1 MGVVFG
7 KEAAASL
14 QESTGMKRSAMISL
28 SAAALAVPALPSLA
42 QTGNT
47 VRLGVVGV
55 EEAALPYYAQEK
67 GLFKAAGLDVTLTM
81 LPNGGS
87 VTSALLGGALDA
99 GVTNSGSMSSAFIRG
114 LPLQMLACGAVY
126 SQRSPISHLAVGKGG
141 ITTAKEL
148 AGKTL
153 AVSTLHDMIQ
163 GTVLAW
169 LEQNGADWKTM
180 NFIEMPPPQ
189 MAAAIVAKRIDGAC
203 IVEPYFTA
211 SKNDLFNLGYNYAAV
226 NDNKAF
232 QTLGVAVAKDYFA
245 KNAATAKKVA
255 GAIHE
260 AAKWANNPKNFAEA
274 GSLLAAYTKLEP
286 AIIAGY
292 PRLAFAES
300 NSPGLI
306 QPVVDM
312 LAKYTYIPHGF
323 SAADLFAPGLA

>member
-1 MGVVFG
+1 M
-7 KEAAASL
+7 
-14 QESTGMKRSAMISL
+14 QESPGMKRSAMITI
-28 SAAALAVPALPSLA
+28 SAAALAASTLPALA
-42 QTGNT
+42 QTANT
-47 VRLGVVGV
+47 VRFGVVGV

-67 GLFKAAGLDVTLTM
+67 GLFKAAGLDVTLTV
-81 LPNGGS
+81 LGNGGA
-87 VTSALLGGALDA
+87 VTSAVLGGALDV
-99 GVTNSGSMSSAFIRG
+99 GITNSGSMSAAFLRG

-126 SQRSPISHLAVGKGG
+126 APRSPISHLAVGKGG
-141 ITTAKEL
+141 ITTAKDL
-148 AGKTL
+148 TGKTF

-169 LEQNGADWKTM
+169 IEKNGGDWKAI

-189 MAAAIVAKRIDGAC
+189 MAAAIVAKRIDGAA
-203 IVEPYFTA
+203 IVEPFFTA
-211 SKNDLFNLGYNYAAV
+211 SKNDLSNLGYNYSAV
-226 NDNKAF
+226 NNDKPF
-232 QTLGVAVAKDYFA
+232 QTLGIVVAKEYFD

-274 GSLLAAYTKLEP
+274 GTLLAAFTKVDP

-300 NSPGLI
+300 NNPGLI

-312 LAKYTYIPHGF
+312 LTKYTYISHGF
-323 SAADLFAPGLA
+323 SAADLFAAGLV

>member
-1 MGVVFG
+1 
-7 KEAAASL
+7 
-14 QESTGMKRSAMISL
+14 MKRSAMISI
-28 SAAALAVPALPSLA
+28 SAAAVGATALPALG
-42 QTGNT
+42 QTSNA
-47 VRLGVVGV
+47 VRFGVVGV

-67 GLFKAAGLDVTLTM
+67 GLFKAAGLDVTLSI
-81 LPNGGS
+81 LPNGGAVS
-87 VTSALLGGALDA
+87 SGILGGALDV

-126 SQRSPISHLAVGKGG
+126 APRSPISHLAVAKGG
-141 ITTAKEL
+141 VTSAKEL
-148 AGKTL
+148 SGKTF

-169 LEQNGADWKTM
+169 IEKNGGDWKAI

-189 MAAAIVAKRIDGAC
+189 MAAAINAKRIDGGA
-203 IVEPYFTA
+203 IVEPFFTA
-211 SKNDLFNLGYNYAAV
+211 SKNDLYNLGYNYAAV
-226 NDNKAF
+226 NNDKPF
-232 QTLGVAVAKDYFA
+232 QTLGIAVSKDYFE

-274 GSLLAAYTKLEP
+274 ATLLATFTKVDP

-300 NSPGLI
+300 NSVGLL

-323 SAADLFAPGLA
+323 NATDLFAPGTV

>member
-1 MGVVFG
+1 
-7 KEAAASL
+7 
-14 QESTGMKRSAMISL
+14 MKRSAMISL
-28 SAAALAVPALPSLA
+28 SAAALGAASLPALA
-42 QTGNT
+42 QSET
-47 VRLGVVGV
+47 VRFGVVGV

-67 GLFKAAGLDVTLTM
+67 GLFKAAGVDVTLSV

-87 VTSALLGGALDA
+87 VTQAILGGALDI

-126 SQRSPISHLAVGKGG
+126 SPRSPISHLAVGKGG
-141 ITTAKEL
+141 ITTAKDL
-148 AGKTL
+148 AGKTF

-169 LEQNGADWKTM
+169 IEKNGGDWKVI
-180 NFIEMPPPQ
+180 NFVEMPPPQ
-189 MAAAIVAKRIDGAC
+189 MAAAIAAKRIDGAA
-203 IVEPYFTA
+203 IVEPFFTA

-232 QTLGVAVAKDYFA
+232 QTLGIAVSKDYFA
-245 KNAATAKKVA
+245 KSAATAKKVA

-260 AAKWANNPKNFAEA
+260 AAKWANNPKNFDEA
-274 GSLLAAYTKLEP
+274 GKMLATFTKVDP

-292 PRLAFAES
+292 PRLAFAEA

-312 LAKYTYIPHGF
+312 LAKYAYIPHGF
-323 SAADLFAPGLA
+323 SAGDLFAPGMV

>member
-1 MGVVFG
+1 MM
-7 KEAAASL
+7 
-14 QESTGMKRSAMISL
+14 TI
-28 SAAALAVPALPSLA
+28 SAAAFGAAALPALGQNA
-42 QTGNT
+42 ET
-47 VRLGVVGV
+47 VRFGVVGV

-67 GLFKAAGLDVTLTM
+67 GLFKAAGLNVTLSV

-87 VTSALLGGALDA
+87 VSSALLGGALDV
-99 GVTNSGSMSSAFIRG
+99 GVTNSGSMSSAFVRG
-114 LPLQMLACGAVY
+114 LPLQMLACGATY
-126 SQRSPISHLAVGKGG
+126 APRSPISHLAVGKSG
-141 ITTAKEL
+141 ISSAKDL
-148 AGKTL
+148 AGKTF

-169 LEQNGADWKTM
+169 IEQHGGDWKAI

-189 MAAAIVAKRIDGAC
+189 MAAAIAAKRIDGAA
-203 IVEPYFTA
+203 IVEPFFTA
-211 SKNDLFNLGYNYAAV
+211 SKNDLTNLGYNYSAV
-226 NDNKAF
+226 NNDKPF
-232 QTLGVAVAKDYFA
+232 QTLGIAVSKDYFD

-255 GAIHE
+255 GVIHE

-274 GSLLAAYTKLEP
+274 ATLLATYTKVDP

-292 PRLAFAES
+292 PRLAFAEA

-312 LAKYTYIPHGF
+312 LAKYTFIPHGF

>member
-1 MGVVFG
+1 
-7 KEAAASL
+7 
-14 QESTGMKRSAMISL
+14 MKRSAMITI
-28 SAAALAVPALPSLA
+28 SAAALGASTLPALG
-42 QTGNT
+42 QTANT
-47 VRLGVVGV
+47 VRFGVVGV

-67 GLFKAAGLDVTLTM
+67 GLFKAAGLDVALTV

-87 VTSALLGGALDA
+87 VTSGILGGALDV

-126 SQRSPISHLAVGKGG
+126 APRSPISHLAVGKGG
-141 ITTAKEL
+141 IATAKDL
-148 AGKTL
+148 AGKTF

-169 LEQNGADWKTM
+169 IEKNGGDWKAI

-189 MAAAIVAKRIDGAC
+189 MAGAIVAKRIDGGA
-203 IVEPYFTA
+203 IVEPFFTQ
-211 SKNDLFNLGYNYAAV
+211 SKNDLSNLGYNYSAV
-226 NDNKAF
+226 NNDKPF
-232 QTLGVAVAKDYFA
+232 QTLGIAVSKDYFE

-274 GSLLAAYTKLEP
+274 ATLLAAFTKVDP

-323 SAADLFAPGLA
+323 SAGDLFAPGVV